1 MPDDDPP
8 LNTSTTVTETVTTDT
23 GADKETADSLDADFK
38 DFWKE
43 EDNKQDGAP
52 EAPGDGAAQE
62 TRRRKRRNLRR
73 KRPGLRRR
81 RLNLRRKS
89 IRMTRSTS
97 WP

>member
-52 EAPGDGAAQE
+52 EAP
-62 TRRRKRRNLRR
+62 R
-73 KRPGLRRR
+73 
-81 RLNLRRKS
+81 
-89 IRMTRSTS
+89 
-97 WP
+97 